1 MQKNDYTVTFTVPG
15 FLGDAE
21 QKSAWRTPPFK
32 ALIQQWWRIA
42 VASEKGHDW
51 QGIREREGCLF
62 GHAWLKDGKGKEWA
76 MRSRVRIKLA
86 HCKRGNL
93 TTWNNKDPKI
103 KHPEVKFPVGSQLY
117 LGYGP
122 LDYRK
127 GLKNSPAIDAME
139 DNRLI
144 LMHPEQEQAVF
155 KQVMQLIHWFGTLG
169 GRSRNGW
176 GSIALTNP
184 ELVDY
189 STLLNGQAEL
199 GNVQRPLEKCL
210 QEEWPHAI
218 GSDDK
223 GALIWKTKAFNS
235 WREVIKRL
243 AEIKIGF
250 RTQLSVIKPFD
261 ERQILALPVTHH
273 TPKDLRNDRVAN
285 QIRFKVI
292 NQQGQYYGL
301 IFHVP
306 CSVPDAISN
315 KLSHSASLNL
325 LANQKTIWQKVH
337 VYLDG
342 QLARTGSR

>member
-1 MQKNDYTVTFTVPG
+1 MQKNEYKVTFNVPG

-21 QKSAWRTPPFK
+21 QKSVWRTPPFK

-42 VASEKGHDW
+42 VASEEDHEW
-51 QGIREREGCLF
+51 RRIREREGRLF
-62 GHAWLKDGKGKEWA
+62 GHAWLKDDNGKEWA

-127 GLKNSPAIDAME
+127 GLKNSPAIDADE
-139 DNRLI
+139 INQLI
-144 LMHPEQEQAVF
+144 LMHPEKEQAVF

-176 GSIALTNP
+176 GSIALSNP
-184 ELVDY
+184 DLADF
-189 STLLNGQAEL
+189 SMLLNGRAEL
-199 GNVQRPLEKCL
+199 GKVQRPFEICL
-210 QEEWPHAI
+210 QEEWPQAI
-218 GSDDK
+218 GSDGK
-223 GALIWKTKAFNS
+223 GVLIWKTEAFTS
-235 WREVIKRL
+235 WQEVIKTL

-250 RTQLSVIKPFD
+250 RTKLSVTKPFD
-261 ERQILALPVTHH
+261 ERQILALPVTNH
-273 TPKDLRNDRVAN
+273 TPRDLRNDRVAN
-285 QIRFKVI
+285 QMRLKVI
-292 NQQGQYYGL
+292 HQQGEYYGL
-301 IFHVP
+301 IIHVP
-306 CSVPDAISN
+306 CSMPEAISN
-315 KLSHSASLNL
+315 KLNHPASINL
-325 LANQKTIWQKVH
+325 LENQKTIWQKVH

-342 QLARTGSR
+342 QLDRTGSL